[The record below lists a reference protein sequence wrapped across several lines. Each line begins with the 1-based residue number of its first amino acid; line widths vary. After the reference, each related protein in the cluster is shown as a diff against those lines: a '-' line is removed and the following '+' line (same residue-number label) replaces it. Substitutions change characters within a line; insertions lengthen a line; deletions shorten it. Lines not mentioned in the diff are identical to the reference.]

1 MRRKLILFVI
11 LFTAIASHAQQDAQY
26 TQYMYNTININ
37 PAYAGSRGVLS
48 AFGLYR
54 TQWVG
59 LDGAPKT
66 GTLSVNT
73 PINNS
78 HVGVGVSLVSDKI
91 GPTNE
96 NTLSADLSYSVQV
109 SAESKISF
117 GIKGSANLFNLD
129 INKLNLADQGD
140 PQFQD
145 FSNKF
150 NPDLSYSIQVSAESK
165 ISFGIKGSA
174 NLFNLDINK
183 LNPADQ
189 GDPQFQ
195 DFSSKFSPNIGAG
208 VYWHSDKAYVGLSV
222 PNFIETNRYDDNDI
236 AIYKDKI
243 NYYFMTGYVF
253 NLDHY
258 QYIKFKPA
266 ALVKM
271 VQGAPLQVDVSANF
285 MFNDK
290 FVAGLAYRWS
300 ASLSAMVGFQVTDG
314 LYIGYGYDRETTRL
328 NNYNSGSHEIFLRY
342 EFFSNKG
349 KMTTPRFF

>member
-1 MRRKLILFVI
+1 MRTKLILFVI
-11 LFTAIASHAQQDAQY
+11 MFTAIASHAQQDAQY

-48 AFGLYR
+48 VFGLYR

-59 LDGAPKT
+59 LDGAPET

-78 HVGVGVSLVSDKI
+78 NLGVGVSLVSDKI

-96 NTLSADLSYSVQV
+96 NTLSA
-109 SAESKISF
+109 
-117 GIKGSANLFNLD
+117 
-129 INKLNLADQGD
+129 
-140 PQFQD
+140 
-145 FSNKF
+145 
-150 NPDLSYSIQVSAESK
+150 DLSYSIQVSAESK

-208 VYWHSDKAYVGLSV
+208 VYWHSDRAYVGLSV